1 CSRGSVELVIPACS
15 PIKASPI
22 IKYLGMGQTAL
33 YERLVAAGAQLGD
46 YLGTETALRFGDARA
61 EFREL
66 CQGCGIYD
74 LGWRAKILV
83 TGNDRV
89 RWLNGMVTNN
99 IRDLAVN
106 RGNYN
111 FLLSAQGR
119 IQADMY
125 IYNRGEYLLV
135 DTAQWQ
141 APKVLELFDKFII
154 MDDVEITD
162 ASDKLTALA
171 VQGPRSRE
179 VLERTGFLPS
189 DVEPSQVVDGARGE
203 IGYSV
208 ARKPS
213 DVSCSYELWIAPS
226 NAAAVWDALTM
237 AGARPVGTD
246 ALEMFRV
253 WAGIPRYGQ
262 DIRER
267 ELPQEIVERIRS
279 RGQVHR
285 KFTGFVVQ
293 GAPPPAGTKVVA
305 EGKEVGEITS
315 ATTVPV
321 NGEEKTLAL
330 GYIRREA
337 GIPGTVVQVDGADA
351 KVAMLPFKTD
361 AELVNR

>member
-1 CSRGSVELVIPACS
+1 
-15 PIKASPI
+15 
-22 IKYLGMGQTAL
+22 MGQTAL
-33 YERLVAAGAQLGD
+33 YKRLAAAGAQLGD
-46 YLGTETALRFGDARA
+46 YLGTQTALRFGDAGA

-99 IRDLAVN
+99 VRDLAVN

-141 APKVLELFDKFII
+141 APKVLELFDRFII

-171 VQGPRSRE
+171 VQGPRSRQ
-179 VLERTGFLPS
+179 VLERAGFLPS

-213 DVSCSYELWIAPS
+213 DASCSYELWIAPS

-237 AGARPVGTD
+237 AGARSVGTD

-267 ELPQEIVERIRS
+267 ELPQETEQHQALNFEKGCYLGQEIVERIRS

-305 EGKEVGEITS
+305 EGKDVGEITS

-321 NGEEKTLAL
+321 NGGEKTLAL
-330 GYIRREA
+330 GYIRREI